1 MSNRSS
7 RLRLTGAAF
16 LAVLVF
22 STNCLAAFPTFIG
35 VTSGVQRQT
44 GGNPGTYTV
53 LMNQNYATLHAS
65 VLISINGAVFKE
77 YPMTFEGSV
86 SKNYKWTLTPAAV
99 YPANAAVKF
108 YFRGWDDAGGNILD
122 GSSASPYSF
131 AAIPPSV
138 VAVPGDVD
146 VYGSNLTVGSL
157 LDDLNRAV
165 FYLSAS
171 DAGPNSIVRFGVT
184 RSANDWIWER
194 GSTST
199 AATPLP
205 VMKLDAANR
214 LTLFDNTVS
223 AAPAIVLDPT
233 SPPGIFI
240 GGQRV
245 LTSAASGSFLP
256 VNPVQL
262 TIGVNNVAAADSL
275 AVGSS
280 VQSGGRNSAAF
291 GSNTR
296 ASGDN
301 AVAVGD
307 HTQAQGFGQ
316 FITGS
321 YNVPQGTATTSSAS
335 DQLFVIGNGADDLH
349 RSNAVTVL
357 RNGNIGIGT
366 STPARKL
373 DVNGAATIGGDL
385 KVSGAVQIAPQGD
398 LSMGEFTQGGNP

>member
-1 MSNRSS
+1 MSYSS
-7 RLRLTGAAF
+7 SKLRLTGF
-16 LAVLVF
+16 SVFAVLL
-22 STNCLAAFPTFIG
+22 SAANCLAFPTFIG

-53 LMNQNYATLHAS
+53 LMNQNYSTLHAS

-194 GSTST
+194 GS
-199 AATPLP
+199 
-205 VMKLDAANR
+205 
-214 LTLFDNTVS
+214 
-223 AAPAIVLDPT
+223 
-233 SPPGIFI
+233 
-240 GGQRV
+240 
-245 LTSAASGSFLP
+245 
-256 VNPVQL
+256 
-262 TIGVNNVAAADSL
+262 
-275 AVGSS
+275 
-280 VQSGGRNSAAF
+280 
-291 GSNTR
+291 
-296 ASGDN
+296 
-301 AVAVGD
+301 
-307 HTQAQGFGQ
+307 
-316 FITGS
+316 
-321 YNVPQGTATTSSAS
+321 
-335 DQLFVIGNGADDLH
+335 
-349 RSNAVTVL
+349 
-357 RNGNIGIGT
+357 
-366 STPARKL
+366 
-373 DVNGAATIGGDL
+373 
-385 KVSGAVQIAPQGD
+385 
-398 LSMGEFTQGGNP
+398 

>member
-1 MSNRSS
+1 MSHPSYKV
-7 RLRLTGAAF
+7 RLTPAC
-16 LAVLVF
+16 LCLVLL
-22 STNCLAAFPTFIG
+22 STATSLAFPTFIG
-35 VTSGVQRQT
+35 VTTGVQRQA

-65 VLISINGAVFKE
+65 AVISINGAAFKE
-77 YPMTFEGSV
+77 YAMTFEGSA
-86 SKNYKWTLTPAAV
+86 SKNFKWTLNPAAV
-99 YPANAAVKF
+99 YPASAAVKF
-108 YFRGWDDAGGNILD
+108 YFRGWDDAGANIFD
-122 GSSASPYSF
+122 GSATNPYSF
-131 AAIPPSV
+131 AAIPPSI

-165 FYLSAS
+165 FYLSTS
-171 DAGPNSIVRFGVT
+171 DAGANSIIRFGAT

-199 AATPLP
+199 AAISLP

-240 GGQRV
+240 AGQRV
-245 LTSAASGSFLP
+245 LTSGAAGSFLP

-296 ASGDN
+296 AAGDN

-316 FITGS
+316 FVTGS
-321 YNVPQGTATTSSAS
+321 YNVPQGAAATSSID
-335 DQLFVIGNGADDLH
+335 DQLFVIGNGTDDLH
-349 RSNAVTVL
+349 RSNALTVL
-357 RNGNIGIGT
+357 RNGNVGIGT
-366 STPARKL
+366 STPTRKL
-373 DVNGAATIGGDL
+373 DVNGAAVVSGDL
-385 KVSGAVQIAPQGD
+385 KVTGAVQMAPQGD